1 MKKKILAIIMAA
13 TMALSIFGCTSYQE
27 DVDIS
32 QENYSFCNG
41 YFTVINEWRDWH
53 RRYRIA
59 YANDTKVK
67 YFIAYNVDSESQF
80 GITPL
85 YNADGTL
92 QVYDGE

>member
-13 TMALSIFGCTSYQE
+13 TMTLSIIGCTSYQE
-27 DVDIS
+27 AADDSV
-32 QENYSFCNG
+32 CGG
-41 YFTVINEWRDWH
+41 YFTVINKWHEWKYD
-53 RRYRIA
+53 YCIV

-67 YFIAYNVDSESQF
+67 YFIAYGVRTKSKF

-92 QVYDGE
+92 QIYDGE

>member
-1 MKKKILAIIMAA
+1 MKKKILVIIMAA
-13 TMALSIFGCTSYQE
+13 MMALSIFGCTSYQE
-27 DVDIS
+27 TADIS
-32 QENYSFCNG
+32 QENDLFCNG
-41 YFTVINEWRDWH
+41 YFTAINKWHDWH
-53 RRYRIA
+53 SRCCIV

-67 YFIAYNVDSESQF
+67 YFIAYSGYKF

>member
-1 MKKKILAIIMAA
+1 MKKKILAIIVAA
-13 TMALSIFGCTSYQE
+13 TMALSIIGCTSYQE
-27 DVDIS
+27 AANIS
-32 QENYSFCNG
+32 QENESVCGG
-41 YFTVINEWRDWH
+41 YFTVINKWYNLNYD
-53 RRYRIA
+53 YCIV

-67 YFIAYNVDSESQF
+67 YFIAYGASKL

>member
-1 MKKKILAIIMAA
+1 MEFSKKEAGADDDICAWIYL
-13 TMALSIFGCTSYQE
+13 L
-27 DVDIS
+27 DIS
-32 QENYSFCNG
+32 QENDLFCNG
-41 YFTVINEWRDWH
+41 YFTAINKWRDWNS
-53 RRYRIA
+53 RYCIV

-67 YFIAYNVDSESQF
+67 YFIAYSAKKF

>member
-1 MKKKILAIIMAA
+1 MKKKILVIIMAA
-13 TMALSIFGCTSYQE
+13 MMVATMVSIIGCTSYQE
-27 DVDIS
+27 SVDIS
-32 QENYSFCNG
+32 QENDLFCNG
-41 YFTVINEWRDWH
+41 YFTAINKWNDWH
-53 RRYRIA
+53 SNYYIV

-67 YFIAYNVDSESQF
+67 YFITYNGNKF

>member
-13 TMALSIFGCTSYQE
+13 MMAATMVSIIGCTSYQE
-27 DVDIS
+27 SVDIS
-32 QENYSFCNG
+32 QENDLFCNG
-41 YFTVINEWRDWH
+41 YFTAINKWHDWH
-53 RRYRIA
+53 SNYYIV

-67 YFIAYNVDSESQF
+67 YFIAYTLEKF

-92 QVYDGE
+92 QTYDGE